1 MIQRKEFELGGRTLS
16 METGR
21 IAKQAHGAV
30 WIQYGETIVLVTAT
44 RSSTPEGRGD
54 FLPLTVE
61 YREKTYAAGKIP
73 GNIFK
78 REGRPT
84 EKEVLSARLTDH
96 QIRPMFPKRL
106 PYEIQV
112 YISIL
117 SVDGENEADVLGMLG
132 ASASLCLSDIPFSG
146 PLGAVRVGR
155 VDGEWLVNPT
165 NSQLEES
172 DIDLIVS
179 GTADSIASV
188 EGGAHEIDEADLLE
202 ALKFGHEHIRQL
214 VAFQEELGALAGT
227 PKMDWEAPTF
237 PAGLEDAVRQQA
249 AQAVAQANRTEGK
262 EGRDEALHRLRAEV
276 VESLAAS
283 YPDQEGAL
291 GEALEGLV
299 KDDMRQ
305 MILKEQR
312 RIDGRSLT
320 EVRAV
325 DCVNAM
331 LPRSHGSAL
340 FTRGQTQALCTA
352 TLGTRPDERMV
363 DDLSGKHF
371 KSYYLDYNFPS
382 YSVGEVRRETGPK
395 RRDIGHGH
403 LAERALEPIIP
414 SDEVFPYTIRL
425 VSDITESNSSSSMA
439 TVCGC
444 SLALMDAGVP
454 VRTGVAGAGVGLVK
468 EGDDWALLTD
478 IQGAE
483 DFLGDMDLKVAGTE
497 DGITAIQM
505 DIKIKGISFEILE
518 QALERAFDGRL
529 HILQIMNQCLDR
541 PRPQLSE
548 HAPRIETIKIDPS
561 KIGAV
566 IGPGGKMI
574 RQIEE
579 SGAKVDVS
587 DDGTIALSSTSAAEV
602 AQARAMVE
610 ALTSDA
616 EIGREYQG
624 TVKTIKPFGAFVE
637 ILPGKDGLLHI
648 SELAHRHIDR
658 VEDVVKEGDPIT
670 VKVLDIDT
678 GGKIRLSH
686 KATLEK
692 K

>member
-1 MIQRKEFELGGRTLS
+1 MELGGRTLS

-30 WIQYGETIVLVTAT
+30 WIQYGETVVLVTAT

-61 YREKTYAAGKIP
+61 YREKAYAAGKIP
-73 GNIFK
+73 GSIMK
-78 REGRPT
+78 REARPS

-96 QIRPMFPKRL
+96 QIRPMFPKRF
-106 PYEIQV
+106 PFEIQV

-117 SVDGENEADVLGMLG
+117 SVDGENDADVLGMLG
-132 ASASLCLSDIPFSG
+132 ASTALCLSDIPFSG

-165 NSQLEES
+165 TSQLEES

-179 GTADSIASV
+179 GTAESIASV

-202 ALKFGHEHIRQL
+202 ALKFGHQHIQQQ
-214 VAFQEELGALAGT
+214 VAFQEELIGVAGKAKLDWQPPAL
-227 PKMDWEAPTF
+227 PE
-237 PAGLEDAVRQQA
+237 GLEEAVQQQVGDAVS
-249 AQAVAQANRTEGK
+249 VANRTEGK
-262 EGRDEALHRLRAEV
+262 EARDEALRQLKAQV
-276 VESLAAS
+276 LESLTEA
-283 YPDQEGAL
+283 YPDEEGAL
-291 GEALEGLV
+291 SGAVEGLV
-299 KDDMRQ
+299 KADMRQ
-305 MILKEQR
+305 MIIKEER

-320 EVRAV
+320 EVRKVECDSAL
-325 DCVNAM
+325 
-331 LPRSHGSAL
+331 LPRTHGSAL

-352 TLGTRPDERMV
+352 TLGTRSDERMV
-363 DDLSGKHF
+363 DDLAGKHF

-403 LAERALEPIIP
+403 LAERALEPVIP
-414 SDEVFPYTIRL
+414 SDEIFPYTIRL

-529 HILQIMNQCLDR
+529 HILQIMNKCLDT
-541 PRPQLSE
+541 PRANMSE

-587 DDGTIALSSTSAAEV
+587 DDGTIALSSNTAAEV
-602 AQARAMVE
+602 AQARAMIE

-648 SELAHRHIDR
+648 SELAHRHIER
-658 VEDVVKEGDPIT
+658 VEDVVKEGDAIT